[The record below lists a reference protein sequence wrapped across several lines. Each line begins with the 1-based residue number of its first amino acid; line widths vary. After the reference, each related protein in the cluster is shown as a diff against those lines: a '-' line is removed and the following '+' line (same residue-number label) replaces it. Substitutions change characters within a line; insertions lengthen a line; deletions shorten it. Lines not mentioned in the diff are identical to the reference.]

1 MKISVDE
8 QLDIIQDQIINF
20 LYDFFNY
27 KRIFALLL
35 ILLIILL
42 ITMTFGL

>member
-20 LYDFFNY
+20 LFNIFNY
-27 KRIFALLL
+27 KRILILLL
-35 ILLIILL
+35 ILILL